1 MDIAT
6 TADALAA
13 ICSKID
19 ASKRFA
25 IDLEFIPERTY
36 QPVLC
41 LVQLAVGNDAFI
53 LDPLAV
59 KDLMPLWQRVSDP
72 AIETVL
78 HAAVQDLDLIYQAS
92 LLVPRN
98 IFDTQ
103 IAAGFAGFG
112 FPIGYSKLLQ
122 QLLGISIAKTESFTD
137 WLERPLSASQIEYAV
152 EDVCHL
158 LPMADKLNDLLRKQ
172 GRQEWVLE
180 ECEQFCRHD
189 YYARGQKEEFT
200 RVKGANGLNRRGLAI
215 LQGLCELRI
224 ELAVQLNRPTK
235 SVISDT
241 TLIELSRRPPKE
253 LQDIQRIRGIRSE
266 QVRSFGRHMMSAVE
280 KALRLPDSDL
290 PSWPSAKVTPKREV
304 VIGDMLYSVLKVI
317 TYEADIAT
325 ELVATRDEVQTL
337 VRQAR
342 EKDLK
347 SSHLALMHGWRFA
360 MAGARLSDLL
370 SDMSLAARFQLH
382 EEPPVILNFHSN
394 DRDQGHA
401 IEAVLPGQSEQ

>member
-6 TADALAA
+6 TDDALKA

-19 ASKRFA
+19 ASKKFA
-25 IDLEFIPERTY
+25 VDLEFIPERTY

-41 LVQLAVGNDAFI
+41 LVQLAVGNEAFI
-53 LDPLAV
+53 VDPLAV
-59 KDLMPLWQRVSDP
+59 KDLMPLWHRVADP
-72 AIETVL
+72 DIEKVL
-78 HAAVQDLDLIYQAS
+78 HAAVQDLDLIFKAS
-92 LLVPRN
+92 SLIPAN

-122 QLLGISIAKTESFTD
+122 QLLNISIAKTESFTD
-137 WLERPLSASQIEYAV
+137 WMERPLSPSQIEYAV

-158 LPMADKLNDLLRKQ
+158 IAMADKLNEILKQ
-172 GRQEWVLE
+172 LGRREWALE
-180 ECEQFCRHD
+180 ECEQFCRTE
-189 YYARGQKEEFT
+189 YYSRSQKEEFT

-215 LQGLCELRI
+215 LQSLCEMRI

-235 SVISDT
+235 SVLSDT
-241 TLIELSRRPPKE
+241 TLIELSRRPPRDI
-253 LQDIQRIRGIRSE
+253 QDIQRIRGIRSE
-266 QVRSFGRHMMSAVE
+266 QVRSFGRHMMGAVE
-280 KALRLPDSDL
+280 KAQRLPESDL
-290 PSWPSAKVTPKREV
+290 PTWPSAKITPKREV

-317 TYEADIAT
+317 TYQADIAT

-347 SSHLALMHGWRFA
+347 TSRLPVMHGWRYA
-360 MAGARLSDLL
+360 MAGSRLADLL
-370 SDMSLAARFQLH
+370 TDHTLGARFQLSA
-382 EEPPVILNFHSN
+382 EPPVILDFNHGELET
-394 DRDQGHA
+394 DQA
-401 IEAVLPGQSEQ
+401 LKVVLPGQ